1 MKIAIIDYNSGN
13 VRNVQRAL
21 QRAAQL
27 AGFEDAAVDITGDAN
42 YIREAAAVVFP
53 GQGAA
58 GQCMGNLL
66 STHLDNVVKERVASG
81 RPFLGVCVGFQLMF
95 THMEENDTAGL
106 NVLPGEVRRFPESSG
121 LKIPQIGW
129 NRVQQIRP
137 SPLWENVP
145 DGSYFYFVHSYYCDP
160 NGGVD
165 SPYTMAI
172 TDYGVNFCSAAGQDN
187 WFGVQFHPE
196 KSGPV
201 GLQLYSNFLR
211 YAAQC

>member
-13 VRNVQRAL
+13 VRSVQRAL
-21 QRAAQL
+21 QKAAQNS
-27 AGFEDAAVDITGDAN
+27 GFETATVEITNDPQ
-42 YIREAAAVVFP
+42 YIREAQAVVFP

-66 STHLDNVVKERVASG
+66 STHLDSAVRERINSG
-81 RPFLGVCVGFQLMF
+81 KPFMGVCVGFQLLF
-95 THMEENDTAGL
+95 THLEENDTTGL
-106 NVLPGEVRRFPESSG
+106 NILPGEVRRFPQTSG

-129 NRVQQIRP
+129 NRVQQVKP

-145 DGSYFYFVHSYYCDP
+145 DGSFFYFVHSYYCAPAEGLD
-160 NGGVD
+160 GSQTIGV
-165 SPYTMAI
+165 
-172 TDYGVNFCSAAGQDN
+172 TDYGLNFCSAAGQDN

-201 GLQLYSNFLR
+201 GLQLYANFLR